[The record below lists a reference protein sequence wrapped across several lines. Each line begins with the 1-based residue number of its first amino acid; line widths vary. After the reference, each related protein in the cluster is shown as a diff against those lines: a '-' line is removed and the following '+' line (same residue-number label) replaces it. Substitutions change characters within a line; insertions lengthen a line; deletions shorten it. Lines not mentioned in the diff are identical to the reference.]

1 MCVHGHINRRL
12 WAEKVALYV
21 ILIATYGLTPI
32 TLPIDMYEIELG
44 LLSQKKDLP
53 KQSLAGLNE
62 ESTILINK
70 HVLDVSLYVY
80 T

>member
-1 MCVHGHINRRL
+1 
-12 WAEKVALYV
+12 
-21 ILIATYGLTPI
+21 
-32 TLPIDMYEIELG
+32 MYEIELG